1 MIVIIMGPPGSG
13 KGTQCNEL
21 VNKYGFTHISTG
33 DIIRKNI
40 KEQTRLGKIASQYID
55 KGHLVPDR
63 LIVDLIKD
71 TFDSM
76 NFKNEKILLDGFPR
90 TIYQAQSLGKCLET
104 RGTRIDLVI
113 NLVVPDAVII
123 KRTVERRLCSNSQ
136 CGAIY
141 NLLFNLPLDF
151 NKCDK
156 CGSRLI
162 KRDDDNES
170 IIEERLKVYHK
181 KTAPIIEF
189 YKNLGSIFEV
199 QGDKSVEEIANDIKI
214 KLEQIY

>member
-21 VNKYGFTHISTG
+21 VSKCGFTHISTG

-76 NFKNEKILLDGFPR
+76 NLKDEKVLLDGFPR
-90 TIYQAQSLGKCLET
+90 TIYQAKSLDKCLQS
-104 RGTRIDLVI
+104 RSIKVDLVI
-113 NLVVPDAVII
+113 NLLVADSTII
-123 KRTVERRLCSNSQ
+123 ERTVQRRSCSNEN
-136 CGAIY
+136 CRAIY
-141 NLLFNLPLDF
+141 NLLSNPPKET

-156 CGSRLI
+156 CGSRLV
-162 KRDDDNES
+162 KRDDDNEV

-181 KTAPIIEF
+181 QTKPIIDF
-189 YKNLGSIFEV
+189 YKSSGCVFEI
-199 QGDKSVEEIANDIKI
+199 QADKSVEEIASDIKE
-214 KLEQIY
+214 KLESY